1 MKKKMIDMFNLNSK
15 NIYVICEI
23 SGNHGNSFKHIQ
35 SFLNKIIKQKV
46 DFVKFQVYTPDTLT
60 INTNKKDFRLDN
72 NKSWHKYENLYKLFS
87 KSYTPWEWI
96 EKSVKILNKKK
107 INWFASP
114 FDELSVD
121 FLEKLRCNM
130 YKIASPEITDV
141 NLIEHIAKKKK
152 PIIISTGMSE
162 LKDVDLAIKIIRK
175 YHNKYAILK
184 CTSNYPARYIDLNL
198 SSIPK
203 LKSKYKCPVG
213 FSDHTVDRVASI
225 VAVSLG
231 ATIIEKHFKM
241 DDDQES
247 VDNHFSMN
255 ISDYSKFKFDLEN
268 SKKSLGYIKEILEV
282 PDEKKYQRRSL
293 YVSKF
298 IKKNQKLNL
307 TNIKSVRPGL
317 SLHPKYLKKI
327 LGKKTKIDLEVGSR
341 IKLEFLK

>member
-1 MKKKMIDMFNLNSK
+1 MFNLNNK

-23 SGNHGNSFKHIQ
+23 SGNHKNSFKHIKL
-35 SFLNKIIKQKV
+35 FLNKIIHQKV
-46 DFVKFQVYTPDTLT
+46 DFVKFQVYKPEILT
-60 INTNKKDFRLDN
+60 INTNKKDFRLDKN
-72 NKSWHKYENLYKLFS
+72 NSWNKYKNLYQLFS
-87 KSYTPWEWI
+87 KSYTPWDWI

-114 FDELSVD
+114 FDKSSVD
-121 FLEKLRCNM
+121 FLEKLRCKI

-141 NLIEHIAKKKK
+141 NLIEYIAKKKK
-152 PIIISTGMSE
+152 PMIISTGMSD
-162 LKDVDLAIKIIRK
+162 LKDLDLAIKVIKK

-184 CTSNYPARYIDLNL
+184 CTSNYPARHRELNL

-225 VAVSLG
+225 GAVSLG

-241 DDDQES
+241 DDDQKS
-247 VDNHFSMN
+247 VDNHFSMK

-268 SKKSLGYIKEILEV
+268 SKKSIGNIKQILKV
-282 PDEKKYQRRSL
+282 SKEKKYQRRSL
-293 YVSKF
+293 YVSKP
-298 IKKNQKLNL
+298 IKKNEKLNL
-307 TNIKSVRPGL
+307 TNIKSVRPGF

-327 LGKKTKIDLEVGSR
+327 LGKKTKIDLEIGSR
-341 IKLEFLK
+341 IELKFLK

>member
-1 MKKKMIDMFNLNSK
+1 MFNFNNK

-23 SGNHGNSFKHIQ
+23 SGNHKNSFKHIK
-35 SFLNKIIKQKV
+35 SFLNKIIQQKV
-46 DFVKFQVYTPDTLT
+46 DFVKFQVYKPEILT
-60 INTNKKDFRLDN
+60 INTNKKDFRLDKN
-72 NKSWHKYENLYKLFS
+72 NSWNKYKNLYQLFS
-87 KSYTPWEWI
+87 KSYTPWDWI
-96 EKSVKILNKKK
+96 EKSIKILNKKK

-114 FDELSVD
+114 FDKSSVD
-121 FLEKLRCNM
+121 FLEKLRCKI

-141 NLIEHIAKKKK
+141 NLIEYIAKKKK
-152 PIIISTGMSE
+152 PMIISTGMSD
-162 LKDVDLAIKIIRK
+162 LKDLDLAIKVIKK

-184 CTSNYPARYIDLNL
+184 CTSNYPARYKDLNL

-225 VAVSLG
+225 GAVSLG

-241 DDDQES
+241 DEDQKS

-268 SKKSLGYIKEILEV
+268 SKKSLGNIKQILEV
-282 PDEKKYQRRSL
+282 SKEKKNQRRSL
-293 YVSKF
+293 YISKP
-298 IKKNQKLNL
+298 IKKNEKLNL
-307 TNIKSVRPGL
+307 TNIKSVRPGF

-327 LGKKTKIDLEVGSR
+327 LGKKTKIDLEIGSR
-341 IKLEFLK
+341 IKLKFLK

>member
-1 MKKKMIDMFNLNSK
+1 MFNFNNK

-23 SGNHGNSFKHIQ
+23 SGNHKNSFKHIK
-35 SFLNKIIKQKV
+35 SFLNKIIQQKV
-46 DFVKFQVYTPDTLT
+46 DFVKFQVYKPEILT
-60 INTNKKDFRLDN
+60 INTNKKDFRLDKN
-72 NKSWHKYENLYKLFS
+72 NSWNKYKNLYQLFS
-87 KSYTPWEWI
+87 KSYTPWDWI
-96 EKSVKILNKKK
+96 EKSIKILNKKK

-114 FDELSVD
+114 FDKSSVD
-121 FLEKLRCNM
+121 FLEKLRCKI

-141 NLIEHIAKKKK
+141 NLIEYIAKKKK
-152 PIIISTGMSE
+152 PMIISTGMSD
-162 LKDVDLAIKIIRK
+162 LKDLDLAIKVIKK

-184 CTSNYPARYIDLNL
+184 CTSNYPARYKDLNL

-225 VAVSLG
+225 GAVSLG

-241 DDDQES
+241 DEDQKS

-268 SKKSLGYIKEILEV
+268 SKKSLGNIKQILKV
-282 PDEKKYQRRSL
+282 SKEKKNQRRSL
-293 YVSKF
+293 YISKP
-298 IKKNQKLNL
+298 IKKNEKLNL
-307 TNIKSVRPGL
+307 TNIKSVRPGF

-327 LGKKTKIDLEVGSR
+327 LGKKTKIDLEIGSR
-341 IKLEFLK
+341 IKLKFLK

>member
-1 MKKKMIDMFNLNSK
+1 MFNLNNK

-23 SGNHGNSFKHIQ
+23 SGNHKNSFKHIK
-35 SFLNKIIKQKV
+35 SFLNKIIQQKV
-46 DFVKFQVYTPDTLT
+46 DFVKFQVYKPEILT
-60 INTNKKDFRLDN
+60 INTNKKDFRLDKN
-72 NKSWHKYENLYKLFS
+72 NSWNKYKNLYQLFS
-87 KSYTPWEWI
+87 KSYTPWDWI
-96 EKSVKILNKKK
+96 EKSIKILNKKK

-114 FDELSVD
+114 FDKSSVD
-121 FLEKLRCNM
+121 FLEKLRCKI

-141 NLIEHIAKKKK
+141 NLIEYIAKKKK
-152 PIIISTGMSE
+152 PMIISTGMSD
-162 LKDVDLAIKIIRK
+162 LKDLDLAIKVIKK

-184 CTSNYPARYIDLNL
+184 CTSNYPARYKDLNL

-225 VAVSLG
+225 GAVSLG

-241 DDDQES
+241 DEDQKS

-268 SKKSLGYIKEILEV
+268 SKKSLGNIKQILEV
-282 PDEKKYQRRSL
+282 SKEKKNQRRSL
-293 YVSKF
+293 YISKP
-298 IKKNQKLNL
+298 IKKNEKLNL
-307 TNIKSVRPGL
+307 TNIKSVRPGF

-327 LGKKTKIDLEVGSR
+327 LGKKTKIDLEIGSR
-341 IKLEFLK
+341 IKLKFLK

>member
-1 MKKKMIDMFNLNSK
+1 MTNMFNFNNK

-23 SGNHGNSFKHIQ
+23 SGNHKNSFKHIK
-35 SFLNKIIKQKV
+35 SFLNKIIQQKV
-46 DFVKFQVYTPDTLT
+46 DFVKFQVYKPEILT
-60 INTNKKDFRLDN
+60 INTNKKDFRLDKN
-72 NKSWHKYENLYKLFS
+72 NSWNKYKNLYQLFS
-87 KSYTPWEWI
+87 KSYTPWDWI
-96 EKSVKILNKKK
+96 EKSIKILNKKK

-114 FDELSVD
+114 FDKSSVD
-121 FLEKLRCNM
+121 FLEKLRCKI

-141 NLIEHIAKKKK
+141 NLIEYIAKKKK
-152 PIIISTGMSE
+152 PMIISTGMSD
-162 LKDVDLAIKIIRK
+162 LKDLDLAIKVIKK

-184 CTSNYPARYIDLNL
+184 CTSNYPARYKDLNL

-225 VAVSLG
+225 GAVSLG

-241 DDDQES
+241 DEDQKS

-268 SKKSLGYIKEILEV
+268 SKKSLGNIKQILKV
-282 PDEKKYQRRSL
+282 SKEKKNQRRSL
-293 YVSKF
+293 YISKP
-298 IKKNQKLNL
+298 IKKNEKLNL
-307 TNIKSVRPGL
+307 TNIKSVRPGF

-327 LGKKTKIDLEVGSR
+327 LGKKTKIDLEIGSR
-341 IKLEFLK
+341 IKLKFLK

>member
-1 MKKKMIDMFNLNSK
+1 MFNFNNK

-23 SGNHGNSFKHIQ
+23 SGNHKNSFKHIK
-35 SFLNKIIKQKV
+35 SFLNKIIQQKV
-46 DFVKFQVYTPDTLT
+46 DFVKFQVYKPEILT
-60 INTNKKDFRLDN
+60 INTNKKDFRLDKN
-72 NKSWHKYENLYKLFS
+72 NSWNKYKNLYQLFS
-87 KSYTPWEWI
+87 KSYTPWDWI
-96 EKSVKILNKKK
+96 EKSIKILNKKK

-114 FDELSVD
+114 FDKSSVD
-121 FLEKLRCNM
+121 FLEKLRCKI

-141 NLIEHIAKKKK
+141 NLIEYIAKKKK
-152 PIIISTGMSE
+152 PMIISTGMSD
-162 LKDVDLAIKIIRK
+162 LKDLDLAIKVIKK

-184 CTSNYPARYIDLNL
+184 CTSNYPARYKDLNL

-225 VAVSLG
+225 GAVSLG

-241 DDDQES
+241 DEDQKS

-268 SKKSLGYIKEILEV
+268 SKKSLGNIKQILKV
-282 PDEKKYQRRSL
+282 SKEKKNQRRSL
-293 YVSKF
+293 YISKP
-298 IKKNQKLNL
+298 IKKNEKLNL
-307 TNIKSVRPGL
+307 TNIKSVRPGF

-327 LGKKTKIDLEVGSR
+327 LGKKTKIDLEIGSR
-341 IKLEFLK
+341 IKLRFLK

>member
-1 MKKKMIDMFNLNSK
+1 MTNMFNLNNK

-23 SGNHGNSFKHIQ
+23 SGNHKNSFKHIK
-35 SFLNKIIKQKV
+35 SFLNKIIQQKV
-46 DFVKFQVYTPDTLT
+46 DFVKFQVYKPEILT
-60 INTNKKDFRLDN
+60 INTNKKDFRLDKN
-72 NKSWHKYENLYKLFS
+72 NSWNKYKNLYQLFS
-87 KSYTPWEWI
+87 KSYTPWDWI
-96 EKSVKILNKKK
+96 EKSIKILNKKK

-114 FDELSVD
+114 FDKSSVD
-121 FLEKLRCNM
+121 FLEKLRCKI

-141 NLIEHIAKKKK
+141 NLIEYIAKKKK
-152 PIIISTGMSE
+152 PMIISTGMSD
-162 LKDVDLAIKIIRK
+162 LKDLDLAIKVIKK

-184 CTSNYPARYIDLNL
+184 CTSNYPARYKDLNL

-225 VAVSLG
+225 GAVSLG

-241 DDDQES
+241 DEDQKS

-268 SKKSLGYIKEILEV
+268 SKKSLGNIKQILEV
-282 PDEKKYQRRSL
+282 SKEKKNQRRSL
-293 YVSKF
+293 YISKP
-298 IKKNQKLNL
+298 IKKNEKLNL
-307 TNIKSVRPGL
+307 TNIKSVRPGF

-327 LGKKTKIDLEVGSR
+327 LGKKTKIDLEIGSR
-341 IKLEFLK
+341 IKLKFLK